1 MEQKQNKH
9 FIEVIRCFF
18 FYSVSRMLS
27 FSSKTET
34 KSFGYKGERG
44 GGRDKCLFRLCT
56 YKMLKNIISRNFV
69 YQSSKVRQLYT
80 NLPRSNGGS
89 GKVFNSREKAAEGV
103 WARQMVRHFLF
114 W

>member
-1 MEQKQNKH
+1 MEQEQNKH

-18 FYSVSRMLS
+18 FSVSQMLS

-34 KSFGYKGERG
+34 RSFGYKGERG
-44 GGRDKCLFRLCT
+44 GEGGKCCFRLCT

-80 NLPRSNGGS
+80 NLPKSNGNG